1 MKKIKTGKF
10 IEIKYKL
17 KIMMFY
23 SLTRLFNR
31 KYIFLTNF
39 VTNDIESLVNIGNHW
54 YLFLVKINFYNVKI
68 TFESKLHEII
78 KIFVPMILVIES
90 LLP

>member
-1 MKKIKTGKF
+1 MKKIKTGNF
-10 IEIKYKL
+10 IEIKYEL

-23 SLTRLFNR
+23 SLIRLFNR

-39 VTNDIESLVNIGNHW
+39 VTYDKNISNHW
-54 YLFLVKINFYNVKI
+54 YLFLVKINFYNVKMALGA
-68 TFESKLHEII
+68 KLLKII

-90 LLP
+90 LVP

>member
-39 VTNDIESLVNIGNHW
+39 VTNDNESLVNIGNYW
-54 YLFLVKINFYNVKI
+54 YLFLVKINFYTVKMAL
-68 TFESKLHEII
+68 EAKLLKII
-78 KIFVPMILVIES
+78 KIFVPLI
-90 LLP
+90 